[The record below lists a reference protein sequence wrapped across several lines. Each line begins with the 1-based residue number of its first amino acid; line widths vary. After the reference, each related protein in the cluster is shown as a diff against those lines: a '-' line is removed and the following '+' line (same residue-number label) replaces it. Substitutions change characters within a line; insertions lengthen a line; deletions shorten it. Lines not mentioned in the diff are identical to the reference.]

1 MEHRENM
8 RKRREEHEKMRMR
21 DRRSHGFPRHEDD
34 MRRREEEAWKR
45 QREYE
50 KKLDEAWL
58 EYYSRQ
64 EEAHHG
70 HK

>member
-1 MEHRENM
+1 MSGIFPELLFAAVVEITNKCNLRCPHCASDSGCAREDEM
-8 RKRREEHEKMRMR
+8 SLDE
-21 DRRSHGFPRHEDD
+21 
-34 MRRREEEAWKR
+34 
-45 QREYE
+45 
-50 KKLDEAWL
+50 LDEAWL